1 MCGVAYL
8 PQGQYL
14 PAPDDNQLMSIHA
27 DSFWA
32 FEWFG
37 ANPTWEIQSSVT
49 SNGAEVVKRRRTE
62 NPTRRHT
69 RSYPNKTKREKC
81 ENQDLRKNHFA
92 PAFNKPKARFF
103 FFLFF
108 LLRKNK
114 YDCMVCV
121 TAVKLSQ
128 RVSSELHDNEKAKCQ
143 HLVFPANI

>member
-69 RSYPNKTKREKC
+69 RSYPNKTKNVKIKTC
-81 ENQDLRKNHFA
+81 GKTILRLPSISRR
-92 PAFNKPKARFF
+92 PAFSFF
-103 FFLFF
+103 FF